1 MKSYCMLALLLIV
14 GVLLVACSD
23 SAAKSAPL
31 PEPLPPA
38 GLEAVPAVQESAI
51 ESVEG
56 IQGGDIP
63 VAQAEDPSG
72 DQAQSL
78 WPDGEARLDD
88 QGAVEVAVTPLN
100 LNAPDGS
107 LNFSVGLN
115 THSVDLSMDLAPL
128 ATLEAD
134 NGLAVQA
141 VLWEAPRGG
150 HHVSGVLSFPLTAD
164 GAALL
169 EGAAQLS
176 LKIRDLDAPE
186 RMQRILFDE

>member
-1 MKSYCMLALLLIV
+1 MKSYRLLALLLLV
-14 GVLLVACSD
+14 GVLLVACKD
-23 SAAKSAPL
+23 SAAQSEPL
-31 PEPLPPA
+31 PEPLPAA
-38 GLEAVPAVQESAI
+38 GIEAAPIQEPAI
-51 ESVEG
+51 EPEEEIRGEENLDGQVES
-56 IQGGDIP
+56 P
-63 VAQAEDPSG
+63 VG

-78 WPDGEARLDD
+78 WPDGEVQLD
-88 QGAVEVAVTPLN
+88 QHGAIEVTVAPLN

-186 RMQRILFDE
+186 RMFTWHLTG